1 MYAPTICGRLAAHWG
16 AWSWRDATVMSTNPK
31 VHSTVRSGT
40 PPVMPTLEG
49 LLRKRLI
56 VCVGCGGVGKTTTAA
71 ALALAGARHARRAA
85 VITVDPARRLKDA
98 LGLEGLSVDPHRV
111 SLDTGEHFDA
121 LALDTKRAF
130 DALVQRFAPSPDA
143 AERILTNRL
152 YQELSSELAGSAE
165 YMAME
170 KLHELVHHH
179 RYQLVI
185 VDTPPSAHAR
195 DLLAA
200 PNRLVNL
207 LASRAVSLL
216 QAPAS
221 LLSGT
226 STAGRLTLAALLKA
240 LQRWTGFDLLHDLA
254 DFVSGFEQMIEGFSR
269 RAEEVNRMLRA
280 ATTAFVLVTTPEPH
294 TIETTIAFHHEL
306 TAAGFPVAGII
317 ANRVLAFPRLTDP
330 DGAAFGWDEPLR
342 VKLLRNYA
350 ELHELS
356 RRDRHALRQL
366 HAATQA
372 PLLAAVPAV
381 TDAPT
386 SLSGLER
393 FAQLLL
399 PLNGLK
405 AQS

>member
-1 MYAPTICGRLAAHWG
+1 
-16 AWSWRDATVMSTNPK
+16 MSANPK
-31 VHSTVRSGT
+31 VHSIARNGA
-40 PPVMPTLEG
+40 PPPMPTLEG

-71 ALALAGARHARRAA
+71 ALALAGARHGRRAA

-98 LGLEGLSVDPHRV
+98 LGLDNLSVEPHRV
-111 SLDTGEHFDA
+111 SIDSTTHFDA

-130 DALVQRFAPSPDA
+130 DALVQRFAPSPTA
-143 AERILTNRL
+143 AERILRNRL
-152 YQELSSELAGSAE
+152 YQELSNELAGSGE

-170 KLHELVHHH
+170 KLHELVHLH

-221 LLSGT
+221 LLSGA
-226 STAGRLTLAALLKA
+226 STAGRLTLSALLKA
-240 LQRWTGFDLLHDLA
+240 LQRWTGFDLLQDLA
-254 DFVSGFEQMIEGFSR
+254 DFVSGFEHMIEGFSL
-269 RAEEVNRMLRA
+269 RAEEVNRMLRTPTA
-280 ATTAFVLVTTPEPH
+280 AFVLVTTPEPH
-294 TIETTIAFHHEL
+294 TVETTIEFHREL
-306 TAAGFPVAGII
+306 TSAGFAVAGII
-317 ANRVLAFPRLTDP
+317 ANRVLAFPRLSDP
-330 DGAAFGWDEPLR
+330 EGATLAWEEPLR
-342 VKLLRNYA
+342 GKLLRNYT
-350 ELHELS
+350 ELRELS
-356 RRDRHALRQL
+356 RRDRRALQHL

-386 SLSGLER
+386 SLTALDR

-399 PLNGLK
+399 P
-405 AQS
+405 

>member
-1 MYAPTICGRLAAHWG
+1 MSASPKIQSIARAGTAPL
-16 AWSWRDATVMSTNPK
+16 
-31 VHSTVRSGT
+31 
-40 PPVMPTLEG
+40 MPTLEG
-49 LLRKRLI
+49 LLRKRLV

-71 ALALAGARHARRAA
+71 ALALAGARHGRRAA

-98 LGLEGLSVDPHRV
+98 LGLSGLSVEPHRV
-111 SLDTGEHFDA
+111 SVDTTTHFDA
-121 LALDTKRAF
+121 LALDSKRAF

-143 AERILTNRL
+143 AERILANRL
-152 YQELSSELAGSAE
+152 YQELSNGLAGSAE

-170 KLHELVHHH
+170 KLHELVHLH

-221 LLSGT
+221 LLSGG
-226 STAGRLTLAALLKA
+226 STAGRLGLSALLKA
-240 LQRWTGFDLLHDLA
+240 LQRWTGFGLLQDLA
-254 DFVSGFEQMIEGFSR
+254 DFVSGFEHMIEGFSL
-269 RAEEVNRMLRA
+269 RAEEVNRMLRT

-294 TIETTIAFHHEL
+294 TVETTIEFHREL
-306 TAAGFPVAGII
+306 TSAGFPVAGII
-317 ANRVLAFPRLTDP
+317 ANRVLAFPRLSDAE
-330 DGAAFGWDEPLR
+330 GATIAWEEPLR
-342 VKLLRNYA
+342 GKLLRNYA

-356 RRDRHALRQL
+356 RRDRHALRRL
-366 HAATQA
+366 HAETHA

-381 TDAPT
+381 TNAPT
-386 SLSGLER
+386 SLTGLQR
-393 FAQLLL
+393 FAELLL
-399 PLNGLK
+399 P
-405 AQS
+405 